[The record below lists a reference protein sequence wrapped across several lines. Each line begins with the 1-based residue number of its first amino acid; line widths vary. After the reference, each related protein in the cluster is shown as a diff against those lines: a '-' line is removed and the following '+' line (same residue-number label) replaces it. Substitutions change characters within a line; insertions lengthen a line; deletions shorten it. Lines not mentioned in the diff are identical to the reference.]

1 MNITGDATAISKK
14 TNSDLDNTV
23 LSQFDIIS
31 ASINPEFGMHS
42 GDPSTDSSS
51 ESDQSDYSEMF
62 VIAINRNFS
71 SIYVY

>member
-1 MNITGDATAISKK
+1 MNITGDATAINKK
-14 TNSDLDNTV
+14 ANPNLDSTV

-51 ESDQSDYSEMF
+51 EIDQSDYSEMF

-71 SIYVY
+71 STYVY